1 MRFYTSKNF
10 KLKEMKV
17 ELISKSIG
25 VKSYSELDTNEIIA
39 AIARH
44 GTIKDNGSKL
54 VKYLMDNAHWSPLQ
68 HISFGFKIE
77 TRRSIS
83 AQIFRHR
90 SLNGQEW
97 SLRYAEPLGFE
108 EIEIRR
114 EHPTNRQSSTDVFNP
129 KWEETIFGG
138 RHDGEE
144 YEQNA
149 KSAINEF
156 IKSAENLYSK
166 LITAGVARECARD
179 ILPLCTKTTIHF
191 TGTLRDLLGFL
202 NVRCDH
208 HAQKEVRDI
217 AIEIGKQLEKEIPG
231 IMKSIDWR
239 NGMFM

>member
-1 MRFYTSKNF
+1 MS
-10 KLKEMKV
+10 KV
-17 ELISKSIG
+17 ELISKTIG
-25 VKSYSELDTNEIIA
+25 LNSYEKLDNNEIIA

-44 GTIKDNGSKL
+44 GTVKENGGKL
-54 VKYLMDNAHWSPLQ
+54 VKYLMNNKHWSPLQ

-108 EIEIRR
+108 EIELRR
-114 EHPTNRQSSTDVFNP
+114 EHPTNRQSSSEVFNP
-129 KWEETIFGG
+129 TWEEYIFGG

-144 YEQNA
+144 FTQDANNA
-149 KSAINEF
+149 
-156 IKSAENLYSK
+156 IKELLNNITNLYDQ
-166 LITAGVARECARD
+166 LIESGVAKECARD
-179 ILPLCTKTTIHF
+179 ILPLCTKTTIHI

-202 NVRCDH
+202 NVRCDE

-217 AIEIGKQLEKEIPG
+217 ATRIGEELEKELPE
-231 IMKSIDWR
+231 IMGMIDWR
-239 NGMFM
+239 NGLFM

>member
-1 MRFYTSKNF
+1 
-10 KLKEMKV
+10 MKV
-17 ELISKSIG
+17 ELITKTIG
-25 VKSYSELDTNEIIA
+25 VGSYEKLDPAQIIA

-44 GTIKDNGSKL
+44 GAIKEDNGKL
-54 VKYLMDNAHWSPLQ
+54 VKYLMDNKHWSPLQ

-108 EIEIRR
+108 EIELRR
-114 EHPTNRQSSTDVFNP
+114 EHPTNRQSSTEVFDP
-129 KWEETIFGG
+129 LIQIDK
-138 RHDGEE
+138 
-144 YEQNA
+144 YEQTKGEA
-149 KSAINEF
+149 SWVIQKLFEEVDRVYNE
-156 IKSAENLYSK
+156 
-166 LITAGVARECARD
+166 LIEAGVAKECARD
-179 ILPLCTKTTIHF
+179 ILPLATKTTVHL

-202 NVRCDH
+202 NVRCDE

-217 AIEIGKQLEKEIPG
+217 ATRIGEELEKELSEVFA
-231 IMKSIDWR
+231 KIDWR

>member
-1 MRFYTSKNF
+1 MS
-10 KLKEMKV
+10 KV
-17 ELISKSIG
+17 ELISKTIG
-25 VKSYSELDTNEIIA
+25 LNSYKELDNNEVIA

-44 GTIKDNGSKL
+44 GTIKENGGKL
-54 VKYLMDNAHWSPLQ
+54 VKYLMCNKHWSPLQ

-108 EIEIRR
+108 HIELRR
-114 EHPTNRQSSTDVFNP
+114 EHPTNRQSSS
-129 KWEETIFGG
+129 EIF
-138 RHDGEE
+138 DPVLDIVDYNFGE
-144 YEQNA
+144 
-149 KSAINEF
+149 
-156 IKSAENLYSK
+156 IKASDRIQKLMYDIENLYK
-166 LITAGVARECARD
+166 ELIESGVAKECARD
-179 ILPLCTKTTIHF
+179 ILPLCTKTTIHI

-208 HAQKEVRDI
+208 HSQSEIREI
-217 AIEIGKQLEKEIPG
+217 ATRIGEELEKELPE
-231 IMKSIDWR
+231 IMSTIDWR